1 VNQRKNTEKKK
12 TAEKQMKK
20 TEPYKKGIKENQEN
34 KNGKKKRRFPHKII
48 LIVSI
53 VLVVLGLVGAL
64 IKGKKENK
72 KNDSSQSADA
82 DTRAEFEI
90 ATWQDAE
97 EAGGKVSAARN
108 NLISLIDQLETTDVT
123 SVSYMEDMFDTLDV
137 KYSSMT
143 DLPEN
148 LKKAGDDYFII
159 CRNEVTLLMDLYTS
173 MYGVQSTKSEA
184 EKLLT
189 TGSDDPEE
197 FEEKYSKELELVSD
211 YAYGIVCRSYLSEP
225 QKQILELVDALQK
238 DMDDFHQAVEQ
249 DDSAKQEEI
258 RLLIMRDQDNLI
270 KHLQA
275 FDETITKT
283 YAEEYM
289 NHLVSVSKMISEEI
303 RGTASLAEEEISK
316 YKFQYDLSG
325 VYVMTEAAETIDP
338 AQYETGDPVLI
349 LRVASLGEERNVT
362 VTCEI
367 PGFTEKDTKTIA
379 VSGDLLTCFIKPAM
393 LSGADVSKE
402 KDAEMQ
408 LNILSEDGSE
418 TFYTENFPVHID
430 KQN

>member
-1 VNQRKNTEKKK
+1 
-12 TAEKQMKK
+12 MKK
-20 TEPYKKGIKENQEN
+20 TEPNKKGIKENQGN

-64 IKGKKENK
+64 IKGKKDNK

-123 SVSYMEDMFDTLDV
+123 SVSYMKDMFDTLDV

-197 FEEKYSKELELVSD
+197 FEEKYSEELELVSD

-225 QKQILELVDALQK
+225 QKLILGLVDALQK

-289 NHLVSVSKMISEEI
+289 NHPVSVSKMISEEI

-316 YKFQYDLSG
+316 YKFQY
-325 VYVMTEAAETIDP
+325 
-338 AQYETGDPVLI
+338 
-349 LRVASLGEERNVT
+349 
-362 VTCEI
+362 
-367 PGFTEKDTKTIA
+367 
-379 VSGDLLTCFIKPAM
+379 
-393 LSGADVSKE
+393 
-402 KDAEMQ
+402 
-408 LNILSEDGSE
+408 
-418 TFYTENFPVHID
+418 HIFFHF
-430 KQN
+430 